1 MMSEESNDKR
11 ICDLFTKGSHHRYL
25 SAIYLMQNL
34 YYQEK
39 EYRTRSF
46 NRQYLVLF
54 NNPRDQQSKSWQDR
68 SELPVLSTYRIS
80 TSKPFGYL
88 AIDLKPDTRNDKRLW
103 PNGFE

>member
-11 ICDLFTKGSHHRYL
+11 ICDLFTKGSHHHNL

-34 YYQEK
+34 YYQGK
-39 EYRTRSF
+39 ECRTMSF

-68 SELPVLSTYRIS
+68 SELTVLSTYRM
-80 TSKPFGYL
+80 
-88 AIDLKPDTRNDKRLW
+88 ATRVPQSLLDI
-103 PNGFE
+103 